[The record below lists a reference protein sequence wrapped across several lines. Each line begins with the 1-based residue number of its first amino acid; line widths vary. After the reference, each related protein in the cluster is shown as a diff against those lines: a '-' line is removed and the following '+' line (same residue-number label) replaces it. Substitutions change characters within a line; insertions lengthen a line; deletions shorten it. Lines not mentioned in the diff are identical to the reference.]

1 VVECARGYVLTN
13 GIVFDIRKFSIHD
26 GPGIRTTVFLKGC
39 PLQCAWCHNPES
51 QSAEPELIMRP
62 GRCLRCGAC
71 VEACPEDAIKLETG
85 GPSTDLSRCERC
97 GLCVDACFTGA
108 RELAGR
114 ELSVAQVMEVI
125 GRDRPFYDES
135 GGGATFSGGEPLLQP
150 EFLEELLNSCR
161 AQEIHTALDTCGY
174 APWVVLDRIHDYV
187 DLFLYDIKTL
197 DDDQHRALTG
207 VSNRVIL
214 ENLWALSERGHKI
227 IVRVPLIPGIN
238 DGDDNIRRTGALA
251 ASLPTPAQVELLP
264 YHRIGVEKYGHTAR
278 QYALANVHPP
288 SLERM
293 AEISRVLKDEFGLHI
308 EAR

>member
-1 VVECARGYVLTN
+1 
-13 GIVFDIRKFSIHD
+13 
-26 GPGIRTTVFLKGC
+26 
-39 PLQCAWCHNPES
+39 
-51 QSAEPELIMRP
+51 MRP

-85 GPSTDLSRCERC
+85 GPSTDLARCERC
-97 GLCVDACFTGA
+97 GLCVDACFAGA

-114 ELSVAQVMEVI
+114 ELTAAQVMAAIE
-125 GRDRPFYDES
+125 RDRPFYDES

-150 EFLEELLNSCR
+150 EFLEELLKSCQ

-174 APWVVLDRIHDYV
+174 APWVILDRIRAYV
-187 DLFLYDIKTL
+187 DLFLYDVKTL

-214 ENLWALSERGHKI
+214 ENLWALSERGHEI
-227 IVRVPLIPGIN
+227 ILRVPLIPGVN

-251 ASLPTPAQVELLP
+251 AGLPTPAHVEILP
-264 YHRIGVEKYGHTAR
+264 YHRMGVEKYRRIAR
-278 QYALANVHPP
+278 QYPLPQAHPP
-288 SLERM
+288 SQERM
-293 AEISRVLKDEFGLHI
+293 AEVARMLQAEFGLHV